1 MNNVA
6 EQLAQKQ
13 RDISV
18 AEFFERNR
26 HLLGFDNKRK
36 ALLTV
41 VKEAV
46 DNSLDA
52 CEEAKILPD
61 ISVEIVDMGQDR
73 FKVII
78 EDNGPGIVKKNIPNV
93 FAKLLYGSKFHR
105 MRQSRGQQGI
115 GISAAVLYAQL
126 TTGRPAKITSKTG
139 AKDDSHYYEL
149 HIDTQKNN
157 PQIVKDEIVDWKNKT
172 SGVKVEL
179 DIEAIYQKGEQSVD
193 AYLRETAIT
202 NPHASITYTTPRA
215 EQFIFQ
221 RASNTLPPEPQ
232 EIKPHPYGVEHGIM
246 QKMIRNT
253 QSRTMQQF
261 LTSEFSRVSPSV
273 AKEILEKSSI
283 PPNMKPAEVSH
294 AHVDAIMN
302 AIKDTKIMSPPTDC
316 IVPIGAELLEKGL
329 RKEVNAE
336 FYTSVTRTPEV
347 YRGIPF
353 VVECA
358 VAFGGEQD
366 KEGPAR
372 LLRYAN
378 RVPLLYQQGSCA
390 SFKAAIQTNW
400 KQYGLPQTKGSLPQG
415 PITVVVHLASV
426 WPPFTSEAKEAV
438 AHYPEIIKEMKLAQ
452 EVARR
457 LALYV
462 RKKARVGAE
471 GKKRSYIETYLPH
484 VANALKNL
492 LGMSQKEE
500 AVIKTTLGELLEKK
514 RGELETFGVDNEEY
528 DEDLAKIG
536 KEEKE
541 TRKKEQEEGE
551 EDD

>member
-1 MNNVA
+1 
-6 EQLAQKQ
+6 
-13 RDISV
+13 
-18 AEFFERNR
+18 
-26 HLLGFDNKRK
+26 
-36 ALLTV
+36 
-41 VKEAV
+41 
-46 DNSLDA
+46 
-52 CEEAKILPD
+52 
-61 ISVEIVDMGQDR
+61 
-73 FKVII
+73 
-78 EDNGPGIVKKNIPNV
+78 
-93 FAKLLYGSKFHR
+93 

-139 AKDDSHYYEL
+139 KNEQAHYYEL

-157 PQIVKDEIVDWKNKT
+157 PQIVKDEPVEWTGKE

-179 DIEAIYQKGEQSVD
+179 DLEAIYQKGEQSVD

-221 RASNTLPPEPQ
+221 RASTTLPPEPQ

-246 QKMIRNT
+246 QKMIHNT
-253 QSRTMQQF
+253 QAKTMQQF
-261 LTSEFSRVSPSV
+261 LTTEFSRVSPTV
-273 AKEILEKSSI
+273 AKEILELSAI
-283 PPNMKPAEVSH
+283 PPNMKPSEITH
-294 AHVDAIMN
+294 AHVDAIMT
-302 AIKDTKIMSPPTDC
+302 AIKNTKIMSPPTDC
-316 IVPIGAELLEKGL
+316 IVPIGADLLEKGL

-400 KQYGLPQTKGSLPQG
+400 KQYGLPQSKGALPQG
-415 PITVVVHLASV
+415 PITIVVHLASV

-438 AHYPEIIKEMKLAQ
+438 AHYPEIIKEMKLALQ
-452 EVARR
+452 EIARR

-500 AVIKTTLGELLEKK
+500 AVIQTTLGDLLEKK

-536 KEEKE
+536 KEDMNDE
-541 TRKKEQEEGE
+541 TTDKTKDEG
-551 EDD
+551 DDDD